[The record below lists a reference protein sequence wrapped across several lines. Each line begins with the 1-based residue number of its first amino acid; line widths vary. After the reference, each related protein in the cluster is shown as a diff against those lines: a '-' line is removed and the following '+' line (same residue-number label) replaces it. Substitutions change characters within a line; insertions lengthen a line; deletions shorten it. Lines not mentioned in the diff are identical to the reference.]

1 MAAGATAAKL
11 HLSSAAAAGRRPS
24 LLHLAAVAVLCSLS
38 YLLGIWHHGGFS
50 TAPAAGAGAAVS
62 IATAVSCASPT
73 PTVSAGSSSP
83 SSAGP
88 LDFAAHHTAEGME
101 AEAGPRQRAYEAC
114 PPKYSE
120 YTPCE
125 DVERSLRFSRDRLV
139 YRERH
144 CPSSDTERLRCL
156 VPAPRGYRNPFPWP
170 ASRDVAWFA
179 KFRFPGGG
187 TMFPRGA
194 DAYIDDIGRI
204 IPLRDGSIRTALDTG
219 CGVSPLRSQSHINT
233 AHLLQMIACAQKIN
247 SCLAK
252 AWTNSWSIPVR
263 RFENSRRRSR
273 EWCLLALRVSEVSDP
288 FRDFGSEGGCHCK
301 RA

>member
-1 MAAGATAAKL
+1 MREAGREAASASGERLRLQSGFAMAAGATAAKL

-50 TAPAAGAGAAVS
+50 T
-62 IATAVSCASPT
+62 
-73 PTVSAGSSSP
+73 SS
-83 SSAGP
+83 
-88 LDFAAHHTAEGME
+88 
-101 AEAGPRQRAYEAC
+101 
-114 PPKYSE
+114 
-120 YTPCE
+120 E
-125 DVERSLRFSRDRLV
+125 DVDRSLRFSRDRLV
-139 YRERH
+139 YRERNY
-144 CPSSDTERLRCL
+144 PSSDAERLRCL

-219 CGVSPLRSQSHINT
+219 CGVSPLRSQSQSAASPPRTPPLVPPPPRGRPRRHAASPPRT
-233 AHLLQMIACAQKIN
+233 PPLVPPPPRGRDAVRLSAPPRRESAADAASGLCFARLPDREPRQAARPLRP
-247 SCLAK
+247 CLC
-252 AWTNSWSIPVR
+252 R
-263 RFENSRRRSR
+263 RDEM
-273 EWCLLALRVSEVSDP
+273 
-288 FRDFGSEGGCHCK
+288 
-301 RA
+301 

>member
-101 AEAGPRQRAYEAC
+101 AEAAPRQRAYEAC

-120 YTPCE
+120 YTPFAAK
-125 DVERSLRFSRDRLV
+125 RGRRAQTRRLH
-139 YRERH
+139 REAVRAAT
-144 CPSSDTERLRCL
+144 PRVRRGRRLRPLLCT
-156 VPAPRGYRNPFPWP
+156 PPRPRTPTSCADKLHGRSVR
-170 ASRDVAWFA
+170 ASV
-179 KFRFPGGG
+179 
-187 TMFPRGA
+187 
-194 DAYIDDIGRI
+194 
-204 IPLRDGSIRTALDTG
+204 
-219 CGVSPLRSQSHINT
+219 
-233 AHLLQMIACAQKIN
+233 
-247 SCLAK
+247 
-252 AWTNSWSIPVR
+252 
-263 RFENSRRRSR
+263 
-273 EWCLLALRVSEVSDP
+273 
-288 FRDFGSEGGCHCK
+288 
-301 RA
+301 

>member
-1 MAAGATAAKL
+1 MAVGATAAKL
-11 HLSSAAAAGRRPS
+11 HLSSVAGAARRPS

-101 AEAGPRQRAYEAC
+101 AEAAPRQRAYEAC
-114 PPKYSE
+114 PAKYSE

-125 DVERSLRFSRDRLV
+125 DVDRSLRFSRDRLV

-144 CPSSDTERLRCL
+144 CPSSDAERLRCL

-179 KFRFPGGG
+179 NVPHKELTVEKAVQNWIRVDGDKLRFPGGG
-187 TMFPRGA
+187 TMFPNGA
-194 DAYIDDIGRI
+194 DAYIDDIAKI
-204 IPLRDGSIRTALDTG
+204 IPLLDGSIRTALDTG
-219 CGVSPLRSQSHINT
+219 CGVRTSILLLLKLHYLQLIRSVEISSG
-233 AHLLQMIACAQKIN
+233 L
-247 SCLAK
+247 
-252 AWTNSWSIPVR
+252 
-263 RFENSRRRSR
+263 
-273 EWCLLALRVSEVSDP
+273 
-288 FRDFGSEGGCHCK
+288 GSNGSK
-301 RA
+301 WAN